1 MVLVYFPRDCNHELE
16 YFTGN
21 VYHTQIG
28 IPSRSHG
35 RSCAVWGSAMWGDRA
50 VAAWEFIEQSKA
62 GVLICLCGSC
72 VPSALMKPGQSDADF
87 SFQYNQRIGR
97 HLDLPTGTERGVN
110 VVPL

>member
-1 MVLVYFPRDCNHELE
+1 MNLSTLLAMYTTHRLAFPLEVMVEV
-16 YFTGN
+16 
-21 VYHTQIG
+21 
-28 IPSRSHG
+28 
-35 RSCAVWGSAMWGDRA
+35 AVWGSAMWGDRA

-72 VPSALMKPGQSDADF
+72 VPSAMMKPGQSDADF

-97 HLDLPTGTERGVN
+97 HLDVPTGTERGVN